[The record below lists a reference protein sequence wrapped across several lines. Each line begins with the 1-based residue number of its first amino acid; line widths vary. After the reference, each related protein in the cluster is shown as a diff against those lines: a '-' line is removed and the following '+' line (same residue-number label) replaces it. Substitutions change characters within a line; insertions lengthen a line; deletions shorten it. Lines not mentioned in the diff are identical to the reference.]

1 MYKLSLKFGYEFAN
15 RTPGYEFP
23 SWVGL
28 NCCVRVRQQFVYEFA
43 NWTWVRVSQVRYEL
57 TSNFGTSSPKL
68 VRVDLTFWYEFA
80 KVGTSWPKILV
91 RVRQSWYELTSNFGT
106 SSPKL
111 VRVDLKFWYE
121 FAKVG
126 TSWPQILVRVCQS
139 WYDLTWVNSYQCL
152 AILYPWLAISYTRFL
167 YDNTLYFTHIRY
179 IFTYFDILILKYHNK
194 AKFSVSKIYC
204 IW

>member
-1 MYKLSLKFGYEFAN
+1 MYKLSQKFGYEFAN

-28 NCCVRVRQQFVYEFA
+28 RVVVYEFA
-43 NWTWVRVSQVRYEL
+43 NNLCTSSPIGRGYELAKLGTSWPQILVRVRQSWYEL
-57 TSNFGTSSPKL
+57 TS
-68 VRVDLTFWYEFA
+68 FWYEFA

-111 VRVDLKFWYE
+111 VRV
-121 FAKVG
+121 
-126 TSWPQILVRVCQS
+126 RQS
-139 WYDLTWVNSYQCL
+139 WYELTSNFGTSSPKLVRLDVGKLVPMFGYL
-152 AILYPWLAISYTRFL
+152 VPMVGYLVHTFLITIILCISHICDIFL
-167 YDNTLYFTHIRY
+167 HIL
-179 IFTYFDILILKYHNK
+179 IVLILKYHNK
-194 AKFSVSKIYC
+194 AKFSGSKIYC

>member
-1 MYKLSLKFGYEFAN
+1 MYKLSQKFGYEFAN

-28 NCCVRVRQQFVYEFA
+28 RVVVYEFA
-43 NWTWVRVSQVRYEL
+43 NNL
-57 TSNFGTSSPKL
+57 CTSSPIGRGYELAKLGTSWRQSWYEFAKVGTSWPQIL
-68 VRVDLTFWYEFA
+68 VRVRQFWYEFA

-111 VRVDLKFWYE
+111 VRLD
-121 FAKVG
+121 VG
-126 TSWPQILVRVCQS
+126 KLVPMFGYLVPMVGYLVHTFLITIILCIS
-139 WYDLTWVNSYQCL
+139 HICDIFLH
-152 AILYPWLAISYTRFL
+152 ILIV
-167 YDNTLYFTHIRY
+167 
-179 IFTYFDILILKYHNK
+179 LILKYHNK
-194 AKFSVSKIYC
+194 AKFSGSKIYC